1 MLTFSLRFH
10 VHFLLCF
17 EPWKIFMCSTK
28 GSQLEI
34 MLPQTDETNINQFVQ
49 SWITAAGDA
58 AGQCAKLTAD
68 LEPLESQQALIQ
80 LLQASAAGITNSRKL
95 LTALGPNPVEDQV
108 TGILQQVSWQQ
119 KPTHIHDT
127 CDYLFFFS
135 GVLLPFFLL

>member
-1 MLTFSLRFH
+1 
-10 VHFLLCF
+10 
-17 EPWKIFMCSTK
+17 MCSTK

-80 LLQASAAGITNSRKL
+80 LLQ
-95 LTALGPNPVEDQV
+95 TAEN
-108 TGILQQVSWQQ
+108 
-119 KPTHIHDT
+119 
-127 CDYLFFFS
+127 F
-135 GVLLPFFLL
+135 LPLWGQTPSKTR